1 MKVDGGV
8 PVGEVY
14 LSRWPDNTPGQ
25 FKASIQAITYG
36 AGAVTRSYAND
47 VKAEGGRSPH
57 SVRLTSVDETAIKNA
72 IDANA
77 KKGYYQFFTD
87 NCAVQVREC
96 LDAGVGGSSIMKL
109 VAFPIWQNPIA
120 SWQLNSTPW
129 GCFRMP
135 GFCVSWL
142 QCWDNARLPSRWEMT
157 LPHVTGN
164 AVRHVELACTAMPEW
179 FCGAATG

>member
-1 MKVDGGV
+1 MAVEVYVWFPDTSLNCGHAAMKVDGGV

-36 AGAVTRSYAND
+36 AGSVTRSYAND

-120 SWQLNSTPW
+120 SWQLNSPPW
-129 GCFRMP
+129 GLL
-135 GFCVSWL
+135 SY
-142 QCWDNARLPSRWEMT
+142 ARFLR
-157 LPHVTGN
+157 
-164 AVRHVELACTAMPEW
+164 ELASAL
-179 FCGAATG
+179 G